1 MAKPVHNCLDRP
13 RDTSHWIIPGTDSFR
28 LASRMILSSKH
39 DTPLINFGG
48 NRANIEKS
56 MRRIWCADSGYKLI
70 QRDQSGAEAL
80 IVAYLCKD
88 GNYRALFRNG
98 IKPHTFVAL
107 QVFKEQFKKYY
118 DPIKIDI
125 ACETKID
132 ELRKLDFWSEL
143 DKLVKSSDDW
153 PSNERYYFIGKKIV
167 HASSYGMGA
176 NKYRMSVLEESGGT
190 IVLSKLDAEYHLM
203 VFFKLFPE
211 IHHWHARTYEQV
223 KKYKELRNLF
233 GFPFKFTGF
242 IDESNIRE
250 AYAFVPQSTVGT
262 ITNVAITELQEYI
275 EANKKQWHILNN
287 DHDSFV
293 TEAPDNEVDIKEC
306 SLMMKQFI
314 EKEFISPVDKVK
326 FRMKSGL
333 SIGYNWAP
341 RVEIKHKDGTV
352 TIKNPEG
359 LREVSD

>member
-1 MAKPVHNCLDRP
+1 MIRVHNQLDKP
-13 RDTSHWIIPGTDSFR
+13 RDTSQWIVSGTNTFR
-28 LASRMILSSKH
+28 LASRKILSSKH

-56 MRRIWCADSGYKLI
+56 MRCIWKADTNFKLI

-80 IVAYLCKD
+80 IVAHLCIN
-88 GNYRALFRNG
+88 GNYRALFRNN

-107 QVFKEQFKKYY
+107 HVFKDQFKKYY

-125 ACETKID
+125 ACNTKID
-132 ELRKLDFWSEL
+132 DLKKLDFWKEL
-143 DKLVKSSDDW
+143 DKLIRSSDNW
-153 PSNERYYFIGKKIV
+153 AHNERYYFIAKKIV
-167 HASSYGMGA
+167 HASSYGMGG

-211 IHHWHARTYEQV
+211 IHGWHSKVYEQV

-233 GFPFKFTGF
+233 GFPFKFTGY

-250 AYAFVPQSTVGT
+250 AYAFIPQSTVGT
-262 ITNVAITELQEYI
+262 ITNIAITETQEYI
-275 EANKKQWHILNN
+275 EEYKKNWHILNN

-293 TEAPDNEVDIKEC
+293 VEAPDNDIDIKEC
-306 SLMMKQFI
+306 SLIMKQYI
-314 EKEFISPVDKVK
+314 EKEFTSPIDGTK

-333 SIGYNWAP
+333 SIGRNWAP
-341 RVEIKHKDGTV
+341 YSE
-352 TIKNPEG
+352 KNLEG
-359 LREVSD
+359 LKEIED